1 MSQPNRNSLA
11 DFAGSLARYRDD
23 LTADPA
29 EPYWYPFTIEFAGMP
44 NAGKS
49 LCVDRLSS
57 LLRRAGFSC
66 RTLPEQAM
74 LAPIPDAEDPLFNLW
89 TATTT
94 LANIVEASQ
103 GGYDVVLVDR
113 GVTDALFWFEWLRR
127 EGALP
132 RKDHEVLVQF
142 LNLDWWGQA
151 GLTFVLTTSPSTAL
165 KRDYTNGLATTNGG
179 IMNRSALTTFRD
191 IIERTLKRNYPN
203 RRRVVKI
210 DSTRISPDR
219 LVERVFHE
227 SLLGLSDSLDER
239 IFAVPRTA
247 LEKAGLRPGRIDDP
261 SVMSRIL
268 RALRTEGNFQRR
280 SEVEADMMLIQ
291 PIPAAYFEY
300 RTKLL
305 LLRRKDGG
313 PGNRLHNR
321 YSLWVGGHIR
331 DRDRVASQRDL
342 FVATL
347 RREVSEEL
355 RIPFVP
361 VPKRKGLVWDTSTS
375 RSEQHLGIIHRIEL
389 KTNEISVRADQS
401 ELRLPRG
408 TSVSGTFQSRGEMGR
423 YVHEMEPWSALILES
438 LNGK

>member
-1 MSQPNRNSLA
+1 MASPDRGSLA
-11 DFAGSLARYRDD
+11 DFADSLVRYRDV

-29 EPYWYPFTIEFAGMP
+29 EPYWNPFTIEFAGMP

-66 RTLPEQAM
+66 RTLPEQAA
-74 LAPIPDAEDPLFNLW
+74 LSPIPDAQDPLFNLW

-127 EGALP
+127 EGALS
-132 RKDHEVLVQF
+132 RSDHEVLVRF
-142 LNLDWWGQA
+142 LNLGWWAQP
-151 GLTFVLTTSPSTAL
+151 GLTFVLTTSPATAM
-165 KRDYTNGLATTNGG
+165 KRDYAIDLANTDGG
-179 IMNRSALTTFRD
+179 IMNRASLTTFRD
-191 IIERTLKRNYPN
+191 TIERTLGKKQTN
-203 RRRVVKI
+203 RQSVVKI

-227 SLLGLSDSLDER
+227 TLLGLSDSLDER
-239 IFAVPRTA
+239 IFAAPRA
-247 LEKAGLRPGRIDDP
+247 AIEKAGLRPGKVSDP
-261 SVMSRIL
+261 DVMSRVV
-268 RALRTEGNFQRR
+268 RALRTEGTFQRR
-280 SEVEADMMLIQ
+280 SEVEDDVSLIQ
-291 PIPAAYFEY
+291 PIPATYFEY
-300 RTKLL
+300 RGKLL
-305 LLRRKDGG
+305 LLRRKDGSG
-313 PGNRLHNR
+313 SRLHNR
-321 YSLWVGGHIR
+321 YSVWVGGHVR
-331 DRDRVASQRDL
+331 DRDRVTSPRDL
-342 FVATL
+342 FVAAL

-361 VPKRKGLVWDTSTS
+361 LPKREGIVWDTTTT
-375 RSEQHLGIIHRIEL
+375 RSEQHVGIIHRVAL
-389 KTNEISVRADQS
+389 KTNEIAVRGDQS

-408 TSVSGTFQSRGEMGR
+408 TSVSGTFQSRHELGR
-423 YVHEMEPWSALILES
+423 YVHEMEAWSALILES